1 MRISKRGEYGLRA
14 MILLAGNQQKT
25 GVMQI
30 KAIAA
35 AERIPVK
42 FLEQI
47 LLALKNA
54 GMLHSKMPRVAF
66 VFVFK
71 I

>member
-30 KAIAA
+30 KDIAA
-35 AERIPVK
+35 AERIPVN

-54 GMLHSKMPRVAF
+54 GMLHSKMG
-66 VFVFK
+66 
-71 I
+71 IGGG